1 MEGEI
6 TMLTNR
12 ARLVAIAAAVISVG
26 CAQFDPVV
34 SVRTSKSKFDDAAY
48 RGVTTVV
55 GENTQGLEEFR
66 VFRQAATG
74 FDQLSHMQDLA
85 TSEAIRYCAIRNS
98 RPVFFRETVSQ
109 PPHVLGNWPRAEIVF
124 GCRPLEKP

>member
-74 FDQLSHMQDLA
+74 FDQLSHMQD
-85 TSEAIRYCAIRNS
+85 
-98 RPVFFRETVSQ
+98 
-109 PPHVLGNWPRAEIVF
+109 
-124 GCRPLEKP
+124 